1 MSGCRCSAQAE
12 RARERKGL
20 AQLALHTNRVA
31 DTEQAALLRRAA
43 GRKRLDHHQPP
54 AAVSIELHRKGAR
67 RGRHRAQ
74 DRDGKSKK
82 IRKSAAHA
90 VQATCTPAPP
100 RVRSHPKA
108 HILLIG
114 GSPEPLAS

>member
-43 GRKRLDHHQPP
+43 GRKRLDHHHPP
-54 AAVSIELHRKGAR
+54 AAVSICIAREHAEVVTAHRIGMGRAKKSGRVPHMQCKQPAHPLHPVCEAIQR
-67 RGRHRAQ
+67 R
-74 DRDGKSKK
+74 
-82 IRKSAAHA
+82 
-90 VQATCTPAPP
+90 TFC
-100 RVRSHPKA
+100 
-108 HILLIG
+108 
-114 GSPEPLAS
+114 